1 MNPKRLF
8 PLFFATLM
16 APFFMQ
22 AQVTTSS
29 IIGFVKSD
37 TGSPLEGATVT
48 AIHQPSGTKYVT
60 LTKKDG
66 NFTIP
71 NTRIG
76 GPYQLTVEYVG
87 YTPQTLDNVSLNLGE
102 PFSADITLSA
112 NSTVLKEVTITA
124 ANRSAARSKTGASTI
139 FDSRQIST
147 LPSISRSI
155 TDFTRLTP
163 QASSGNSF
171 AGRDGRFNNLQIDGA
186 NLNNNFGLTTDP
198 QPGGGASPI
207 SIDAYDEISVNIAP
221 YDVRQS
227 GFTGAG
233 LKRYYKKWYQYFS
246 WYSLWLLPRSK
257 L

>member
-1 MNPKRLF
+1 MNPKRFL

-16 APFFMQ
+16 APFIMQ

-60 LTKKDG
+60 ITKKDG

-87 YTPQTLDNVSLNLGE
+87 YSPQTLDNITLNLGE
-102 PFSADITLSA
+102 PFSTELTLSTSSA
-112 NSTVLKEVTITA
+112 VLKEIIVTP
-124 ANRSAARSKTGASTI
+124 ANSSAARSKTGASTI

-147 LPSISRSI
+147 
-155 TDFTRLTP
+155 
-163 QASSGNSF
+163 
-171 AGRDGRFNNLQIDGA
+171 
-186 NLNNNFGLTTDP
+186 
-198 QPGGGASPI
+198 
-207 SIDAYDEISVNIAP
+207 
-221 YDVRQS
+221 
-227 GFTGAG
+227 
-233 LKRYYKKWYQYFS
+233 
-246 WYSLWLLPRSK
+246 
-257 L
+257 